1 MTPMYMRRNYM
12 TVAFRSGVLFVF
24 GFFSI
29 IPAIVQAQTP
39 PDLSGEW
46 FYDDHIIPLK
56 GGREHAPLSIL
67 VIKQTGDQ
75 ISLEAKAFQ
84 QEQPP
89 VVFRLD
95 GRESTTTNKVGTTTG
110 SATWQ
115 GATLVIQGTHSYES
129 PAGPMKWEFKEAY
142 SLANG
147 VLTVERSETRGGKT
161 TDDKFAF
168 TKQPYKQAAMP
179 PNTPTKPGP
188 DGSCP
193 KDSLLF
199 KACAM
204 EMVKTY
210 KVPRTA
216 EGEPD
221 LSGYWQMAGGMTG
234 TAPAQGIEAQP
245 PNPLWNAG
253 RSMVIDPADGTVP
266 YQPWAKEDREWR
278 MKSENAPL
286 DTLVD
291 ACLSGYPRTELY
303 SQSQWI
309 RTKDQFVVFYE
320 FHHQYR
326 FVKMNG
332 QPPLNANLGGLWA
345 GSSRGHWE
353 GDTLVVETTQQNG
366 KEYVDMQ
373 FVPLSDVARIVERY
387 TRISDYLMY
396 WEATITDP
404 KVYSRP
410 WTLNGAFRR
419 NTDPNYELLESACT
433 EDNREFSSNGVYRSF
448 DFARLK
454 REAEERARARA
465 GQ

>member
-1 MTPMYMRRNYM
+1 MRRDNI
-12 TVAFRSGVLFVF
+12 TLTFRPGWLCLA
-24 GFFSI
+24 GMLALI
-29 IPAIVQAQTP
+29 APAISLAQTH
-39 PDLSGEW
+39 PDFSGEW

-56 GGREHAPLSIL
+56 GGREHAPLSVL
-67 VIKQTGDQ
+67 VIKQTGGQ

-84 QEQPP
+84 QDQPP
-89 VVFRLD
+89 IIFRMD
-95 GRESTTTNKVGTTTG
+95 GKESTTTNKAGTTVGTANWEG
-110 SATWQ
+110 NN
-115 GATLVIQGTHSYES
+115 LVLQGTHSYQS
-129 PAGPMKWEFKEAY
+129 PAGEMKWDFKEVY

-147 VLTVERSETRGGKT
+147 VLTVDRTETRGGRPSN
-161 TDDKFAF
+161 DKFAF
-168 TKQPYKQAAMP
+168 TKEPYKQAPMP
-179 PNTPTKPGP
+179 ANTSTKPGP

-204 EMVKTY
+204 EMAKSY
-210 KVPRTA
+210 KAPRTPQ
-216 EGEPD
+216 GEPD

-253 RSMVIDPADGTVP
+253 RSMVIDPADGTIP

-278 MKSENAPL
+278 MKAENAPL
-286 DTLVD
+286 DTLVE

-303 SQSQWI
+303 SQTQWI
-309 RTKDQFVVFYE
+309 RTKDQFVVFFE

-326 FVKMNG
+326 FIKMNG
-332 QPPLNANLGGLWA
+332 QAPLKGNIGGLWA

-353 GDTLVVETTQQNG
+353 GDTLVVETAQQNG

-387 TRISDYLMY
+387 TRISDKLMY

-404 KVYSRP
+404 KVYTRP
-410 WTLNGAFRR
+410 WTLNGVFRQ
-419 NTDPNYELLESACT
+419 NADPSYELLESACV
-433 EDNREFSSNGVYRSF
+433 EDNREFSANGVYRSF

-454 REAEERARARA
+454 REAEERARARQ
-465 GQ
+465 GN

>member
-1 MTPMYMRRNYM
+1 MPA
-12 TVAFRSGVLFVF
+12 VVL
-24 GFFSI
+24 GQSH
-29 IPAIVQAQTP
+29 

-46 FYDDHIIPLK
+46 NYDDHIIPLK
-56 GGREHAPLSIL
+56 GGREHAPLSTLI
-67 VIKQTGDQ
+67 IKQTGDR

-89 VVFRLD
+89 VTYRLD
-95 GRESTTTNKVGTTTG
+95 GQASTTTTKEGTTTG
-110 SATWQ
+110 SASWE
-115 GATLVIQGTHSYES
+115 GATLVIQGTHSYET
-129 PAGPMKWEFKEAY
+129 PAGEMKWEFKEIY

-147 VLTVERSETRGGKT
+147 VLTVDRTEIRGGRPSN
-161 TDDKFAF
+161 DKFAF
-168 TKQPYKQAAMP
+168 SKQPYKQAAMP

-188 DGSCP
+188 DGACP
-193 KDSLLF
+193 RDALLF

-204 EMVKTY
+204 ELAKTY
-210 KVPRTA
+210 KAPRTP

-266 YQPWAKEDREWR
+266 YQAWAKEDREWR
-278 MKSENAPL
+278 MKGENAPL
-286 DTLVD
+286 DTLVS

-309 RTKDQFVVFYE
+309 RTKDQFVIFYE

-326 FVKMNG
+326 FIKMNG
-332 QPPLNANLGGLWA
+332 QPPLEASLGGLWA

-373 FVPLSDVARIVERY
+373 FVPLSDAARIVERY
-387 TRISDYLMY
+387 TRIGDKLMY
-396 WEATITDP
+396 WEATINDP
-404 KVYSRP
+404 KVYTRP
-410 WTLNGAFRR
+410 WTINGAFRR
-419 NTDPNYELLESACT
+419 NADPDYEILESACA
-433 EDNREFSSNGVYRSF
+433 EDNREFSANGVYRSF